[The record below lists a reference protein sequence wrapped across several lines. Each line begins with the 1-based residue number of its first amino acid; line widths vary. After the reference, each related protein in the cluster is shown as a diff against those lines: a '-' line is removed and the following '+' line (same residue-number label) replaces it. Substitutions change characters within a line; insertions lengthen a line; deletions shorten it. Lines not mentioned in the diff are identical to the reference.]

1 MRPSWRGTRWF
12 IDVEGNGAQVSEIVE
27 LGAVETIDLVPT
39 GQTRRWLVKPREPIN
54 FFATKI
60 HRIRN
65 KHVANAPSI
74 STAIPDIMAVLQGA
88 PVGGHAISGDLDVM
102 ARDIP
107 QWQAASA
114 LDSLEVSRLL
124 VTNCAGYRL
133 QRLVEHFGLDEA
145 IRSLVGGRP
154 HSALYDAT
162 ASALVLCA
170 IRDRVG
176 LDPFTKACAKA
187 DGLAQWRLM
196 IAKRKAKADKAAR
209 DEAKRRRRQRNAER
223 IVNASK

>member
-1 MRPSWRGTRWF
+1 MKPSWRGTRWF
-12 IDVEGNGAQVSEIVE
+12 IDIEGNGAQVSEIVE

-39 GQTRRWLVKPREPIN
+39 GQTRRWLVKPHQPIN

-74 STAIPDIMAVLQGA
+74 NTAIPDIMAVLQGA

-114 LDSLEVSRLL
+114 LDSLEVARLL
-124 VTNCAGYRL
+124 VTDCAGYRL
-133 QRLVEHFGLDEA
+133 QRLVEHFALDET

-154 HSALYDAT
+154 TARSTMPLHLLWCWVQFAT
-162 ASALVLCA
+162 ALALIPSPRPV
-170 IRDRVG
+170 
-176 LDPFTKACAKA
+176 PK
-187 DGLAQWRLM
+187 LM
-196 IAKRKAKADKAAR
+196 DLPNGA
-209 DEAKRRRRQRNAER
+209 
-223 IVNASK
+223 